1 MSQLQAPPSVGD
13 IPSLLEQARGLSRA
27 GALVEAARVYARV
40 LQDVP
45 EQAEA
50 LGFLGSIALNRGEF
64 SRSIEYFRCALRA
77 APADATLH
85 KNLGLALRAAGAFD
99 EALACFDAAL
109 ANQPEF
115 PVALLHKGALL
126 EQMGRGA
133 QAIPVYLNALTQAGE
148 TGLLVNDHDM
158 PSSIRKLLQRASGV
172 TREARMN
179 WIREAL
185 APVRARYPAAE
196 LVRVDR
202 CLAQHF
208 SGAPVPP
215 LDPLQ
220 KPTFLTFPGI
230 PARAWFE
237 RSEFSWLETVERQ
250 FSAIR
255 AELVEVL
262 RGDEGF
268 RPFVD
273 IDKSHPGAAYWEGVN
288 QSPSWNA
295 FFFYRDGKRFEDNCR
310 RCPVTAAALDA
321 MPISRVADHSPEAFF
336 SVLKPG
342 AYIPPHTGVTNIRL
356 VTHLPLI
363 IPPDCGIRVG
373 TETRGWK
380 EGECIVFDDTF
391 EHEAWNRS
399 DRTRVVLIFDIWNPY
414 LTPPEH
420 DAMRAVIEGFSAFR
434 RHHGQYQGLSG

>member
-1 MSQLQAPPSVGD
+1 MSEPQVPSSVSD
-13 IPSLLEQARGLSRA
+13 IPSLLERARSLSQAGTWA
-27 GALVEAARVYARV
+27 EAAHVYARV

-45 EQAEA
+45 EHPEA
-50 LGFLGSIALNRGEF
+50 LGFLGSMALNRGEF
-64 SRSIEYFRCALRA
+64 ARSIEYFRRALRVT
-77 APADATLH
+77 PADAALH
-85 KNLGLALRAAGAFD
+85 KNLGLALRAVGAFD
-99 EALACFDAAL
+99 EALASFDAAL

-115 PVALLHKGALL
+115 PVALLNKGALL
-126 EQMGRGA
+126 EQMGQGG
-133 QAIPVYLNALTQAGE
+133 QAVPVYLEALAQADKA
-148 TGLLVNDHDM
+148 GLLANRDM
-158 PSSIRKLLQRASGV
+158 PAGIRTLLQRASSL

-179 WIREAL
+179 WIHEVL
-185 APVRARYPAAE
+185 APVRARYPAEA
-196 LVRVDR
+196 LARVDR

-208 SGAPVPP
+208 SGTPAVSP
-215 LDPLQ
+215 DPMQ
-220 KPTFLTFPGI
+220 KPTFLTFPDI

-237 RSEFSWLETVERQ
+237 RSEFPWLETVERQ
-250 FSAIR
+250 FPAIR
-255 AELVEVL
+255 AELMEVL

-295 FFFYRDGKRFEDNCR
+295 FFFYRDGERFEDNCR

-321 MPISRVADHSPEAFF
+321 MPINRVADHSPEAFF

-342 AYIPPHTGVTNIRL
+342 AHIPPHTGVVNIRL
-356 VTHLPLI
+356 VTHLPLV
-363 IPPDCGIRVG
+363 IPPDCSLRVG
-373 TETRGWK
+373 NETRSWK

-414 LTPPEH
+414 LTPPEQ
-420 DAMRAVIEGFSAFR
+420 DAMRAVIEGLSAFR
-434 RHHGQYQGLSG
+434 RHHGQLQEMPG